1 MTLLLIVVCSLL
13 CIVWGKPHSG
23 VVVKEDLPHVACDV
37 CERTVEEIWK
47 AVDIARSTKPKGK
60 LDELEIIE
68 IIEGISNPG
77 TEAGE
82 WMRRI
87 DIFQTTVKD
96 KEFLSLIE
104 PGGTAKCLNEC
115 NTIAKSCQDLLG
127 EQVDIDELA
136 SVLWKNKT
144 PVADLKVILTTQ
156 TFPLNVTSNN
166 NDHYYVFF
174 NEQKKVCS
182 QWTSRCK
189 PRRKAL
195 SSSYKRVDEEFIA
208 MSEKDIEMDRM
219 MESMRAM
226 GMGGSLYSRDDL
238 GDMMG
243 MDDEGEDE
251 DFAGIDP
258 YQDMPAEGDG
268 DYEL

>member
-23 VVVKEDLPHVACDV
+23 LVVKEDLPHVACDV

-115 NTIAKSCQDLLG
+115 STIAKSCQDLLG

-144 PVADLKVILTTQ
+144 PVADLKKI
-156 TFPLNVTSNN
+156 
-166 NDHYYVFF
+166 
-174 NEQKKVCS
+174 VCS
-182 QWTSRCK
+182 QWTSRCR

-251 DFAGIDP
+251 DFAGMDP